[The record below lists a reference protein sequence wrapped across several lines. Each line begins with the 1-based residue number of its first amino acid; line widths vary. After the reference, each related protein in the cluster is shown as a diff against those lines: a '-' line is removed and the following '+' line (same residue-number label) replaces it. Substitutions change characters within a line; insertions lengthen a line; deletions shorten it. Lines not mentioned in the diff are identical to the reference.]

1 MHWETK
7 RIHRT
12 FSIVILSLW
21 RWSGTL
27 SMITPRLP
35 VISEKPWS
43 FFHPGLYTCCPF
55 HLHVFPAL
63 LFFFNCCLISIFD
76 CTSQA
81 SVLRA
86 GIQHVPPALGAHSA
100 NPWTPREVLPPFL
113 IWLLHPH
120 PVHFSQI
127 IWPPPGSLPCIQWL
141 FYLVPLPLTVTPVIP
156 LKSHC
161 HG

>member
-7 RIHRT
+7 EFT
-12 FSIVILSLW
+12 GLSLLW
-21 RWSGTL
+21 YSVYGGGL
-27 SMITPRLP
+27 EPYPLTPRLP

-43 FFHPGLYTCCPF
+43 FFIQVFTHAVPSTCMSS
-55 HLHVFPAL
+55 LH
-63 LFFFNCCLISIFD
+63 FFFNCCLISIFD
-76 CTSQA
+76 CTSRGV
-81 SVLRA
+81 SSPSRDSTRA
-86 GIQHVPPALGAHSA
+86 PCTGAHSA
-100 NPWTPREVLPPFL
+100 NPWTPRKSSPPFL